1 MSTAP
6 TDAAATTSPEPDL
19 TPEELIAR
27 AIALRPELIEHQ
39 ADAEAR
45 AFYSEEMHQKFLD
58 AGFYR
63 TYVPRRY
70 GGYEFDVKTMTRLQL
85 ELARG
90 DMSTAWCVGLA
101 SNHALQVASW
111 FGEQAQAQALGDGNF
126 RAASVAAPTV
136 TATPVDGGW
145 EINGTIGYCSGIPYS
160 NWYMGQ
166 AIMPGKQES
175 GEPRMMLFIAPE
187 SEWEMLNDW
196 GDQLGLRG
204 SGSHSIRFEKGRIA
218 SHLALEDT
226 SMIDVDPSNGTPG
239 LALHGNPLYCGRAL
253 CVFTMSVAGL
263 VVGGAYNAL
272 DEYETWM
279 REKTTPLPPIM
290 PRTEDPDFQRW
301 YGLALAK
308 ISTAEA
314 ALMHCADRHMEYC
327 RLQAAGERDYT
338 WEDDLHLSTIA
349 REAIIQAWQAVENDL
364 YRTIGSSAAKKGQ
377 RFERV
382 FRDLAMAAG
391 HRNTM
396 MRDPL
401 VRQLA
406 QLRLGVVPAG
416 MQR

>member
-1 MSTAP
+1 
-6 TDAAATTSPEPDL
+6 
-19 TPEELIAR
+19 
-27 AIALRPELIEHQ
+27 
-39 ADAEAR
+39 
-45 AFYSEEMHQKFLD
+45 MHQRFLD

-90 DMSTAWCVGLA
+90 DMSTAWCVGA
-101 SNHALQVASW
+101 RQQPRAPGRARGSR
-111 FGEQAQAQALGDGNF
+111 EQAQAQALGDGNF

-166 AIMPGKQES
+166 AIMPGEQAT

-196 GDQLGLRG
+196 GNQLGLKG
-204 SGSHSIRFEKGRIA
+204 SGSHSIRFEGGRIA

-239 LALHGNPLYCGRAL
+239 LELHGNPLYCGRAL

-263 VVGGAYNAL
+263 VDRRRLQRARRV
-272 DEYETWM
+272 
-279 REKTTPLPPIM
+279 RELAAQQDHAAAADIK
-290 PRTEDPDFQRW
+290 RTEDPDFQRW
-301 YGLALAK
+301 YGLAPAQ
-308 ISTAEA
+308 IGTAEA
-314 ALMHCADRHMEYC
+314 AVMHCADRHMEYC
-327 RLQAAGERDYT
+327 RLQAAGERTYT
-338 WEDDLHLSTIA
+338 WEDDLYLSTIA
-349 REAIIQAWQAVENDL
+349 REAIIQAWQAVENHL
-364 YRTIGSSAAKKGQ
+364 YRTIGSSAAKSGE

-382 FRDLAMAAG
+382 YRDLAMAAG